1 MIHVLFLSAHGGM
14 GADAAVHVS
23 LARTLDRRQVRVSAA
38 TSAHEESPSGSARAA
53 FGTIPDVTLL
63 PLDLGRPMGEQHG
76 LSRRAGAL
84 LDNARGAAS
93 LIPLARWCRAQ
104 GVDIVHVTERPRQ
117 SLFGLLLARMAGC
130 ACLIHAHTTFYPHDA
145 TRLATFRLR
154 QADALVGVS
163 RFTADSYRNL
173 LGLPSSR
180 VFAVHNAVDA
190 DVFAPDRAA
199 DGRQAMR
206 QRLGIADDRLLVGC
220 IARLMRW
227 KGQGT
232 LLEAFA
238 ELRRTV
244 PNAHLVLAGLSADG
258 APDGVGDYRDYL
270 LRRTTALGLE
280 GAVSLPG
287 FLPAREMPAF
297 YGALDI
303 VAHPAIEEP
312 FGLAIV
318 EAMAC
323 ERPVVA
329 IDGGGVPEIITSGT
343 DGLLVPAEQPSA
355 MAGAI
360 VDLVRDRATARRLAT
375 RGRTRV
381 LDHFTPDRQAAAMLD
396 VYRRVMA
403 ARHPI
408 AAANLSG

>member
-23 LARTLDRRQVRVSAA
+23 LARTLDRGQVRVTAA
-38 TSAHEESPSGSARAA
+38 TSAHDEESPSGSARAA
-53 FGTIPDVTLL
+53 FGAIPDLTLL
-63 PLDLGRPMGEQHG
+63 PLDLGRPMGEQQGH
-76 LSRRAGAL
+76 SRRAGAL

-104 GVDIVHVTERPRQ
+104 RVDIVHVTERPRQ

-130 ACLIHAHTTFYPHDA
+130 AALIHAHTTFYPHDA
-145 TRLATFRLR
+145 TRLATLRLR

-163 RFTADSYRNL
+163 TFTADSYRRL

-190 DVFAPDRAA
+190 DVFAPDKAGAGRA
-199 DGRQAMR
+199 AMR
-206 QRLGIADDRLLVGC
+206 QRLGIADDALLIGC

-238 ELRRTV
+238 EVRRAV

-270 LRRTTALGLE
+270 LRRTAALGLE

-287 FLPAREMPAF
+287 YLPAREMPAF

-303 VAHPAIEEP
+303 VAHPSIEEP

-360 VDLVRDRATARRLAT
+360 VDLVRDQATARQLAV
-375 RGRTRV
+375 RGRARV
-381 LDHFTPDRQAAAMLD
+381 LDRFTPDLQAAAMLD
-396 VYRRVMA
+396 VYRRVVSARRPAPA
-403 ARHPI
+403 ARI
-408 AAANLSG
+408 

>member
-1 MIHVLFLSAHGGM
+1 M

-53 FGTIPDVTLL
+53 FAAIPDLTLL
-63 PLDLGRPMGEQHG
+63 PLDLGRPMGEQQG
-76 LSRRAGAL
+76 TRRRAAAL

-93 LIPLARWCRAQ
+93 LVPLARWCRAQ
-104 GVDIVHVTERPRQ
+104 RVDVVHVTERPRQ
-117 SLFGLLLARMAGC
+117 SLFGLLLARLAGC

-145 TRLATFRLR
+145 TRLAILRLR

-163 RFTADSYRNL
+163 SFTAESYRQL
-173 LGLPSSR
+173 VGLPASR
-180 VFAVHNAVDA
+180 VFAVHNAVDT

-199 DGRQAMR
+199 AGRLAMR
-206 QRLGIADDRLLVGC
+206 RRLGIADDAPLIGC

-238 ELRRTV
+238 EVRRVV
-244 PNAHLVLAGLSADG
+244 PNAQLVLAGLSADS

-287 FLPAREMPAF
+287 FLPPHEMPAF
-297 YGALDI
+297 YGALDF
-303 VAHPAIEEP
+303 VAHPSIEEP

-329 IDGGGVPEIITSGT
+329 IDRGGVPEIITSGT

-355 MAGAI
+355 MARAI
-360 VDLVRDRATARRLAT
+360 VSLVRDQETARRLAA
-375 RGRTRV
+375 RGRARV
-381 LDHFTPDRQAAAMLD
+381 LERFTPDRQAAAMLD
-396 VYRRVMA
+396 VYRRVVA
-403 ARHPI
+403 AHRPTP
-408 AAANLSG
+408 ATARL